1 MSATM
6 VRSLD
11 VADAAWRTNPSKLS
25 VVRAVGRRMVPYLV
39 EATIIPTTLFYA
51 FLITFELK
59 WAIIVALGWTYA
71 AIGRRL
77 ITGSPISGLLVLSTL
92 GISVR
97 TVIYLLSGN
106 SFLYFLQPIPR

>member
-11 VADAAWRTNPSKLS
+11 AADVAWRTNPSKLS
-25 VVRAVGRRMVPYLV
+25 VIRAVGRRMVPYLV
-39 EATIIPTTLFYA
+39 EATIIPTALFYA

-59 WAIIVALGWTYA
+59 WAIVAALGWTSA

-77 ITGSPISGLLVLSTL
+77 VTSSPISGLLVLSKF

-97 TVIYLLSGN
+97 TVT
-106 SFLYFLQPIPR
+106 